1 MISVRIRRPFLSLIS
16 KKPILIIVNKM
27 VLNFLPGNKTDLGI
41 LICSNEEITT
51 LNQQYRGVD
60 RATDVLSFSSDEI
73 DPETGNQYLG
83 DIVISCETA
92 AVQAKLSGHDLQ
104 TEIFILLIHG
114 FLHLLGYDHDTI
126 INKEEMWR
134 TQFNIHKTLGIEVQS
149 LPGDDDQPS

>member
-1 MISVRIRRPFLSLIS
+1 MISLRIRRPFLSLIS
-16 KKPILIIVNKM
+16 KKQILIIGNKM
-27 VLNFLPGNKTDLGI
+27 VLNFLPVNKTDLGI

-51 LNQQYRGVD
+51 LNQQYRGID

-92 AVQAKLSGHDLQ
+92 AVQAKLAGYDVQ